1 MDINQDKENFV
12 AIEATDREW
21 RYSSVTRYMFLHPC
35 SLENDYYEAI
45 YKELQE
51 WGKNTRDGI
60 SITEYLGHSKHVI
73 VPNIAHSKRIYMIE
87 KYAFGEKEEIDFN
100 NPYLPNYTDN
110 INIEEIIISE
120 GIEALEGICYCPNL
134 RNITLPQTLKY
145 IGSGGINDTAIEKI
159 NFPNRIKHIPFW
171 CCANSKKLNSVTLP
185 DNVIGIWS
193 GAFMECIQLSSIA
206 LPKSLKRIGDEA
218 FLHTGL
224 KYVSIPEGVT
234 RIGDRVFADCRELR
248 GCVIPRSV
256 NHIGEDAFSWRTEEI
271 RKGIY
276 PFHQRFD
283 YFNNPNLVLYV
294 YPGSYGFMWAR
305 EHGYPVQN
313 ADI

>member
-12 AIEATDREW
+12 AIEAIDREW
-21 RYSSVTRYMFLHPC
+21 RSSSGTRKMFLYPY
-35 SLENDYYEAI
+35 SLENDYYETI
-45 YKELQE
+45 CQELRE
-51 WGKNTRDGI
+51 WEKNTRDGI
-60 SITEYLGHSKHVI
+60 SITEYLGHSKYVI
-73 VPNIAHSKRIYMIE
+73 VPNIAHGKRIYEIE
-87 KYAFGEKEEIDFN
+87 QDAFGEIDFN
-100 NPYLPNYTDN
+100 HSYLPDYTDN

-145 IGSGGINDTAIEKI
+145 IGHGGISGTAIEKLH
-159 NFPNRIKHIPFW
+159 FPPKIKHIPLG
-171 CCANSKKLNSVTLP
+171 CCANSKKLSSVTLP
-185 DNVIGIWS
+185 DNIVGIW
-193 GAFMECIQLSSIA
+193 GCAFMECIQLSSIA
-206 LPKSLKRIGDEA
+206 LPKSLKQIGEEA
-218 FLHTGL
+218 FLHTSL

-248 GCVIPRSV
+248 GCVIPRSI

-294 YPGSYGFMWAR
+294 YPGSYGLMWAR